1 MIRKQTLTIR
11 DTNIMKGMS
20 MLMIMFHN
28 YFHQIT
34 PKTGENE
41 FHFSAE
47 YFQRLLGFLASEPL
61 DAIRHLFSYFGHYGV
76 QIFIVV
82 SSYGL
87 YISYKDRDIAWL
99 RFMKKRILKLYP
111 TLLIGIVFVIL
122 FYVITSSR
130 FPSVFL
136 VKESLIKLTL
146 LYGFIP
152 GSALSVSGP
161 WWFFSAIVQL
171 YAFFPLLKRIVKR
184 FGPNSMLVTAF
195 IFIGLTIAFNTFV
208 HISNF
213 SIYYTFVGQIPVFAL
228 GIYFAARS
236 EVRIPLWAFLAALL
250 VFAAANFYEAA
261 YYFSF
266 IAVSVLLLSVMI
278 WIIPFIER
286 FKKVSDFLV
295 FTGSISLF
303 LFVIHGALRPPF
315 VNLAEAYPN
324 PFLAIGL
331 SIAFVALS
339 YAVALWVRSI
349 EKQVQE
355 FIASGYS
362 FKTLLRRVKDNDY

>member
-11 DTNIMKGMS
+11 DTNIMKGIS

-41 FHFSAE
+41 FNFSVD
-47 YFQRLLGFLASEPL
+47 YFQRFIGFLASEPL
-61 DAIRHLFSYFGHYGV
+61 HAVRHIFSYFGHYGV
-76 QIFIVV
+76 QIFILV

-87 YISYKDRDIAWL
+87 YISYKDRDIEWL

-111 TLLIGIVFVIL
+111 TLLIGIVFVIIL
-122 FYVITSSR
+122 YIFSSSR

-161 WWFFSAIVQL
+161 WWFFSAIIQL
-171 YAFFPLLKRIVKR
+171 YAFFPLLKRIVKKY
-184 FGPNSMLVTAF
+184 GPNSMLITAF
-195 IFIGLTIAFNTFV
+195 IFIGLTIAFNTFAD
-208 HISNF
+208 IANF

-236 EVRIPLWAFLAALL
+236 EIKISVLVFLAALIM
-250 VFAAANFYEAA
+250 FAAANFYEMA

-266 IAVSVLLLSVMI
+266 ISVTILLLTVMI
-278 WIIPFIER
+278 WLLPFIQR
-286 FKKVSDFLV
+286 FKKLATFLA
-295 FTGSISLF
+295 FTGGISLF
-303 LFVIHGALRPPF
+303 LFVIHGSLRFPF
-315 VNLAEAYPN
+315 ITLAEAHPN
-324 PFLAIGL
+324 PFLTIAL
-331 SIAFVALS
+331 SIVFVTLS
-339 YAVALWVRSI
+339 YIMALWVRII
-349 EKQVQE
+349 EKQIQE

-362 FKTLLRRVKDNDY
+362 FKTLLTRIKENDF

>member
-11 DTNIMKGMS
+11 DTNIMKGIS

-41 FHFSAE
+41 FHFSVD
-47 YFQRLLGFLASEPL
+47 YFQRLIGFLASEPL
-61 DAIRHLFSYFGHYGV
+61 HAVRHLFSYFGHYGV

-87 YISYKDRDIAWL
+87 YISYKDRDIQWL
-99 RFMKKRILKLYP
+99 SFMKKRILKLYP
-111 TLLIGIVFVIL
+111 TLLIGIVFVVTI
-122 FYVITSSR
+122 YVISSSR

-171 YAFFPLLKRIVKR
+171 YAFFPLLKRIVKK
-184 FGPNSMLVTAF
+184 FGANSMLVIAF

-208 HISNF
+208 NIPNF
-213 SIYYTFVGQIPVFAL
+213 SIYFTFVGQIPVFAL
-228 GIYFAARS
+228 GIYFAART
-236 EVRIPLWAFLAALL
+236 EIRIPLWAFLAALV
-250 VFAAANFYEAA
+250 VFAAANIYELA

-266 IAVSVLLLSVMI
+266 VSVSILLLSVMI

-286 FKKVSDFLV
+286 FKNLSNFLV

-303 LFVIHGALRPPF
+303 LFVIHGTLRSPF
-315 VNLAEAYPN
+315 ITLAEDYPN
-324 PFLAIGL
+324 PFLAIAL
-331 SIAFVALS
+331 SIIFVALS
-339 YAVALWVRSI
+339 YMIALWIRII
-349 EKQVQE
+349 EKQIQE
-355 FIASGYS
+355 FIASGFS
-362 FKTLLRRVKDNDY
+362 LKTLLRRVKENDY

>member
-1 MIRKQTLTIR
+1 
-11 DTNIMKGMS
+11 
-20 MLMIMFHN
+20 
-28 YFHQIT
+28 
-34 PKTGENE
+34 
-41 FHFSAE
+41 
-47 YFQRLLGFLASEPL
+47 
-61 DAIRHLFSYFGHYGV
+61 
-76 QIFIVV
+76 
-82 SSYGL
+82 
-87 YISYKDRDIAWL
+87 
-99 RFMKKRILKLYP
+99 
-111 TLLIGIVFVIL
+111 
-122 FYVITSSR
+122 
-130 FPSVFL
+130 
-136 VKESLIKLTL
+136 
-146 LYGFIP
+146 
-152 GSALSVSGP
+152 
-161 WWFFSAIVQL
+161 
-171 YAFFPLLKRIVKR
+171 
-184 FGPNSMLVTAF
+184 MLVTAF

-278 WIIPFIER
+278 WVIPFIER
-286 FKKVSDFLV
+286 FKKMSDFLV

-331 SIAFVALS
+331 SIAFVALT
-339 YAVALWVRSI
+339 YAVALWVRII